1 MRGYRSS
8 LIKRARKLLLQGFLA
23 MLSVFI
29 LAPLAIMVLGS
40 FKDVREAAKLSLSL
54 PSKWQLENYR
64 IVFEKGRIGQAFVNS
79 LLIASL
85 SVMTTLV
92 SAAMASY
99 YLARNPSRLSITI
112 YMIFMIGLIAPMSLI
127 PTIKLMQFMRLN
139 NTYLGII
146 LIFSATNM
154 AFTVLLQTGFI
165 KSIPR
170 EMDEAAIIDGSGLLR
185 TFFVIILPLIKP
197 VVVTG
202 MIVVFMGV
210 WNSFVIPLYF
220 LSDSTKWPM
229 PLTVYNFYGQYQ
241 SSWNLVFADLVMTA
255 LPVLIVYLVGQ
266 RYIIEGMTAGAIK
279 G

>member
-1 MRGYRSS
+1 MRGYHGF
-8 LIKRARKLLLQGFLA
+8 LIKGARKLLLQGFLA
-23 MLSVFI
+23 LLSLCI

-40 FKDVREAAKLSLSL
+40 FKDVKEAARLSLSL
-54 PSKWQLENYR
+54 PSEWHFDNYL
-64 IVFEKGRIGQAFVNS
+64 IVFEKGRIGQAFLNS

-85 SVMTTLV
+85 SVLTTLI

-99 YLARNPSRLSITI
+99 YLARNPSRMSTTI
-112 YMIFMIGLIAPMSLI
+112 YMIFMLGLIAPMSLI
-127 PTIKLMQFMRLN
+127 PTIKLMQFLRLN

-170 EMDEAAIIDGSGLLR
+170 ELDEAAIIDGCGLLR
-185 TFFVIILPLIKP
+185 TFFVIVLPLLKP

-202 MIVVFMGV
+202 MIVVFMSV

-255 LPVLIVYLVGQ
+255 LPILIVYLVGQ
-266 RYIIEGMTAGAIK
+266 HYIIEGMTAGAIK